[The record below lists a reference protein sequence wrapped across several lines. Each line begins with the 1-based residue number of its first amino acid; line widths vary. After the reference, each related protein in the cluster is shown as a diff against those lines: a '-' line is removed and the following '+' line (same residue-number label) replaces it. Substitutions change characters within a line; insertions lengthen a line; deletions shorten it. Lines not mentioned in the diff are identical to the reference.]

1 MRQGLIAIALLLTF
15 IGAVP
20 TAGHS
25 QTTRFNAVRRL
36 IQDGLARDSAPGLA
50 IAVARGDSIL
60 WEEGFGWA
68 DPEKH
73 IPVTLNTPFYLASV
87 TKTITATALMV
98 LRERGQLGL
107 DQPANE
113 YLRTSKLW
121 SPRWNLDSA
130 TVRRLAT
137 HRAGVTTFDLDCPTD
152 APACPFPSMDEL
164 IRRYG
169 VVSRPPGEYFDY
181 SNLGYD
187 ILGEVIASAAG
198 KNLSAFLLD
207 EVFRPLGMTHST
219 LGVDTNSAPAPAV
232 PYYWVRGR
240 VPHSLR
246 TFAASSGYSSV
257 HDLVRFGQM
266 HAKVR
271 LSRAR
276 PILSDAAI
284 DTMQLSDVPATSTQ
298 RYGIGWWIDENRFGY
313 RSLLAQGGT
322 GAAAAWLR
330 VIPSERVVVVVLAN
344 KGVSFARAVV
354 DAAIA
359 DLLPRYAEL
368 MNAPQPTQTSAM
380 PAAAPAPLDTSF
392 VGAWRGELLTE
403 SGEVKMDLTVSDS
416 GAVRATF
423 SSRPGASPGRAR
435 FATRLLRLTITGDL
449 GTADSTRGQR
459 LFFYLRPGAGVM
471 NVAVTLGAGT
481 GALSGVEGRVSYWVE
496 LRRRQ

>member
-1 MRQGLIAIALLLTF
+1 MRRGLIAIGLLLTSV
-15 IGAVP
+15 GVVP
-20 TAGHS
+20 YAAHS

-50 IAVARGDSIL
+50 VAVARGDSIL

-68 DPEKH
+68 DPEKRL
-73 IPVTLNTPFYLASV
+73 PVTVNTPFYLASV

-98 LRERGQLGL
+98 LREQGRLGL
-107 DQPANE
+107 DHPANA
-113 YLRTSKLW
+113 YLRAAKLW
-121 SPRWNLDSA
+121 SPRWNTDSA
-130 TVRRLAT
+130 TIRRLAT
-137 HRAGVTTFDLDCPTD
+137 HRAGITTFDLDCPTS
-152 APACPFPSMDEL
+152 APDCPFPSMDDL
-164 IRRYG
+164 IRHYG

-187 ILGEVIASAAG
+187 ILGDVVASAAG
-198 KNLSAFLLD
+198 RDLGSFLHD

-219 LGVDTNSAPAPAV
+219 LGVDTNATPAPAV

-240 VPHSLR
+240 VPHSRR

-271 LSRAR
+271 LEGTR

-298 RYGIGWWIDENRFGY
+298 RYGIGWWIDEKRFGY

-322 GAAAAWLR
+322 GGAAAWLR

-344 KGVSFARAVV
+344 KGVTFARAVV

-359 DLLPRYAEL
+359 EVLPRYAEL
-368 MNAPQPTQTSAM
+368 MNAPQPTPASSA
-380 PAAAPAPLDTSF
+380 PVAPAVLDSSF
-392 VGAWRGELLTE
+392 VGTWRGEVLTE
-403 SGEVKMDLTVSDS
+403 SGEVKMELTVSNT
-416 GAVRATF
+416 GAVRATY
-423 SSRPGASPGRAR
+423 SSRPGESPGQAR
-435 FATRLLRLTITGDL
+435 FAARLFRLTITGDL
-449 GTADSTRGQR
+449 GTADTTRGQR
-459 LFFYLRPGAGVM
+459 LFFYLRPGAGIM
-471 NVAVTLGAGT
+471 SGAVTLGAGT
-481 GALSGVEGRVSYWVE
+481 GALAGVEGRVSYWVE
-496 LRRRQ
+496 LRRPR